1 MTGENDF
8 IALGGL
14 LFAAGMFA
22 LGVLS
27 YRLNK
32 KQAAQSSTPNQKQ
45 EGGSGNQQI
54 HGQNVTINNPAPLP
68 VTPITSTTQTADSNQ
83 GQAVA
88 QNSGTLVM
96 NQGATPNTVHI
107 DDFKN
112 AVKENVA
119 AQTMIA
125 ELEKKLEEAL
135 QEETNVHTPKS
146 EEALQALKEGNATLA
161 QELFEDLK
169 TDERKQAKEFAQTS
183 VNLGRSYMV
192 GLEFQKAFTAF
203 EEAYHLDPKNW
214 EMVNELEQ
222 IYGTLGKYTEAQRLL
237 EDFLPE
243 LIKQKGEESP
253 EVAEAYNNLGA
264 ECKEKGENNKALGY
278 LEKALVIGLKTL
290 DPDHPTIATSYNNL
304 GATWKS
310 KGKLDKAIDYLELA
324 LAIDLKPLDPD
335 QSTIAI
341 RLNNLGSAWYG
352 KRDFDKAIDYFEQ
365 ALAINLKNFEPDHPS
380 IALLYNNLG
389 LAWKDKRGF
398 DKAIGYYEQAEKIWQ
413 KSLGSDHPNT
423 KTVQRNLA
431 LAREAKQNQEGK

>member
-135 QEETNVHTPKS
+135 KEETNVHTPKS

-253 EVAEAYNNLGA
+253 EVAEAYNNLGMSWQG
-264 ECKEKGENNKALGY
+264 KGNYGKAIEY
-278 LEKALVIGLKTL
+278 LEKSLAIELQSIDLNYYKISIHYNNLGITWHGKGNLNKAIEYHDKALAIRLKIFSDK
-290 DPDHPTIATSYNNL
+290 DPLTASSYNNL
-304 GATWKS
+304 GGVWKER
-310 KGKLDKAIDYLELA
+310 KKY
-324 LAIDLKPLDPD
+324 
-335 QSTIAI
+335 
-341 RLNNLGSAWYG
+341 
-352 KRDFDKAIDYFEQ
+352 
-365 ALAINLKNFEPDHPS
+365 
-380 IALLYNNLG
+380 
-389 LAWKDKRGF
+389 
-398 DKAIGYYEQAEKIWQ
+398 DKAIGYYEQALIILKKSVRPDHPNIAVSLNNIGSAWHAKGDVDKAIDYLEQAEKIWQ
-413 KSLGSDHPNT
+413 KTLGSDHPNT
-423 KTVQRNLA
+423 KMVQYHLA
-431 LAREAKQNQEGK
+431 AAREEKENQESK